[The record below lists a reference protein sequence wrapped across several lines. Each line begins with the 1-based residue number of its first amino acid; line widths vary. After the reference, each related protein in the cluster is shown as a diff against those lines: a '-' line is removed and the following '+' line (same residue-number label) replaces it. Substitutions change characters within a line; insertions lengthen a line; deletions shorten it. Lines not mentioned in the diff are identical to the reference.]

1 MKNHPSRFA
10 TPLHISLQQETNKN
24 PESSSSPPKQAY
36 NTFSKRL
43 TKSRECNNGNK
54 YNLNNIGMNNYPQSS
69 LFSENSKIESNDY
82 LKERKRK
89 LDNELLV
96 WSKIPKFRQL
106 LTKKITEINYMKYI
120 VRIYKILESI

>member
-1 MKNHPSRFA
+1 
-10 TPLHISLQQETNKN
+10 
-24 PESSSSPPKQAY
+24 
-36 NTFSKRL
+36 
-43 TKSRECNNGNK
+43 
-54 YNLNNIGMNNYPQSS
+54 MNNYPQSS